1 MEKRFLVQ
9 FTKKSLKEYEAL
21 DGSII
26 EEVNTALESLE
37 QRADQVGKLLG
48 NKRQIH
54 LKGTKEK
61 KLRSSGVR
69 IIYQITDQYVDIL
82 AIVNILLI
90 DFKKNETE
98 VYTEAEIRFREAK
111 NSIEL
116 PQKNSPFIWKIDKI
130 ANQDLDQGSMID
142 QIFDDHFDDLE
153 ESIKEQILH
162 YFSYGEVEKAYQIRC
177 NAVQDWEKD

>member
-61 KLRSSGVR
+61 KLRLSGVR

-90 DFKKNETE
+90 DFKKNDTE
-98 VYTEAEIRFREAK
+98 LYMEAEIRYQETK
-111 NSIEL
+111 NAIEL
-116 PQKNSPFIWKIDKI
+116 PQKNSPFIWKTDTI
-130 ANQDLDQGSMID
+130 ANQDLEQDSMID
-142 QIFDDHFDDLE
+142 KIFDDHFDDLE
-153 ESIKEQILH
+153 ESIKNQILH
-162 YFSYGEVEKAYQIRC
+162 HFSYGEVATAYQIWYE
-177 NAVQDWEKD
+177 AVQDLNKE

>member
-37 QRADQVGKLLG
+37 QRADQVGKALG

-90 DFKKNETE
+90 DFKKNDTE
-98 VYTEAEIRFREAK
+98 LYMEAEIRFQETK
-111 NSIEL
+111 NGIEP
-116 PQKNSPFIWKIDKI
+116 PQKNSPFIWKTDII
-130 ANQDLDQGSMID
+130 ANQDLDQDSMID
-142 QIFDDHFDDLE
+142 QIFDNQFDDLE
-153 ESIKEQILH
+153 KSIKDRILH
-162 YFSYGEVEKAYQIRC
+162 HFSYGEVATAYQIWC
-177 NAVQDWEKD
+177 EAVQDLDKE

>member
-61 KLRSSGVR
+61 KLRRSGVR

-82 AIVNILLI
+82 AI
-90 DFKKNETE
+90 F
-98 VYTEAEIRFREAK
+98 
-111 NSIEL
+111 
-116 PQKNSPFIWKIDKI
+116 
-130 ANQDLDQGSMID
+130 
-142 QIFDDHFDDLE
+142 
-153 ESIKEQILH
+153 
-162 YFSYGEVEKAYQIRC
+162 
-177 NAVQDWEKD
+177 